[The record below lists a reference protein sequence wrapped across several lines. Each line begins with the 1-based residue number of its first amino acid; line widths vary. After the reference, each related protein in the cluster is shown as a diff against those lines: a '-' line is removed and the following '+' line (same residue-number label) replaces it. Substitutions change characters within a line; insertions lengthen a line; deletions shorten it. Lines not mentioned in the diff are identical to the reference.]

1 MHKNLSDIKRRAGRL
16 GGLARHI
23 VGDSDQIAANARRG
37 LQAWFERMALAIDPT
52 LTGERLTRK
61 IALLQREHMCRAALA
76 SARARR
82 KNSSKNTQ
90 RENAARPK

>member
-1 MHKNLSDIKRRAGRL
+1 MHETLSDVKRRAGRL

-37 LQAWFERMALAIDPT
+37 LQARFERIALAIDPS
-52 LTGERLTRK
+52 LTGERLARK
-61 IALLQREHMCRAALA
+61 VALIQREHMCRAALA

-82 KNSSKNTQ
+82 KKSKNPE
-90 RENAARPK
+90 REAAGR